1 MSSKVIVVC
10 GVGGLSRLEPEAS
23 TLLRVLHGLRDW
35 DPLDGHQ
42 VLEDLANVLDN
53 QAPAEHEFD
62 ELDRRLRVTVRQLA
76 NIALATDQRHQ
87 QVAELIEQANLLCS
101 EARPR
106 GYWKAV
112 GQLRRLGWVTSGL
125 LEHLPKV
132 AARLESAA

>member
-23 TLLRVLHGLRDW
+23 TLLRVLHGLRGW

-42 VLEDLANVLDN
+42 VLEDLANVLDS
-53 QAPAEHEFD
+53 QAPAEHELD

-87 QVAELIEQANLLCS
+87 PAAELIERANFLCS
-101 EARPR
+101 EVRPG
-106 GYWKAV
+106 GYWQAV
-112 GQLRRLGWVTSGL
+112 GRLRRLGWVANAL
-125 LEHLPKV
+125 LEQLPKV
-132 AARLESAA
+132 AAQLEGAA